1 MSDNNILIRE
11 IEPQDNAQMEQVI
24 RAAFPEFDIPL
35 TGTAYEDV
43 ETTQMYE
50 SYQGEKEVYFVLVD
64 GDKVL
69 GGAGIKQL
77 KNFDSSICE
86 LQKMYFLPE
95 ARGQGLGKK
104 LFQKCLDQAN
114 AFGFEKCY
122 LESASQLKA
131 AIHIYELYGFKH
143 LEGPLGGT
151 GHYSCGIWMIKEL

>member
-1 MSDNNILIRE
+1 
-11 IEPQDNAQMEQVI
+11 MEQVI

-50 SYQGEKEVYFVLVD
+50 SYQGEREVYFVLVD

-77 KNFDSSICE
+77 KNFDLSICE

-95 ARGQGLGKK
+95 ARGKGLGKK
-104 LFQKCLDQAN
+104 LFQKCLDQAKT
-114 AFGFEKCY
+114 FGFEKCY

-131 AIHIYELYGFKH
+131 AIHIYELFGFKH